1 MMELYILNAKTCNLH
16 INDLTKILEL
26 LVKDFSSNLSIS
38 EIIKQVRIINSIK
51 FKWLKI
57 IKTWDKVQNFQ
68 EYKVIFKF
76 K

>member
-1 MMELYILNAKTCNLH
+1 MELYILNAKTCNLH